1 MAELTARQPWKSRGR
16 PWSATSTHG
25 MPAGTERPPRDHT
38 IAMYKDTHDVHDNHR
53 VQNYEQDP
61 KFDISRV
68 LRSRSHSGSVIAKKK
83 KNNNKNENNVAG
95 RL

>member
-25 MPAGTERPPRDHT
+25 MPARTERARRDHT

-61 KFDISRV
+61 NFDITQQ
-68 LRSRSHSGSVIAKKK
+68 
-83 KNNNKNENNVAG
+83 VAQ
-95 RL
+95 RKRNCQEEEQQQQEQK